1 MNYKI
6 LNIDN
11 EFYPH
16 QLRNIKD
23 PPEKLYVLGNEKIL
37 SNECLAIVGSR
48 HCTKTGAEIAR
59 NFSRE
64 LARKRSNDR

>member
-11 EFYPH
+11 EFYPDK
-16 QLRNIKD
+16 LRDIVN
-23 PPEKLYVLGNEKIL
+23 PPSKLYVLGNEEIL
-37 SNECLAIVGSR
+37 NNECLAIVGSR

-59 NFSRE
+59 NFARE
-64 LARKRSNDR
+64 LARKRSNDC